1 MFVYWVFQLSTKLPI
16 VHAEMENSCANGQSA
31 GLTITWDYNYINSS
45 ATYRIISKSSW
56 VWELIQGLFYS
67 VFSRRFPS

>member
-45 ATYRIISKSSW
+45 DTYRIISKS
-56 VWELIQGLFYS
+56 
-67 VFSRRFPS
+67 R